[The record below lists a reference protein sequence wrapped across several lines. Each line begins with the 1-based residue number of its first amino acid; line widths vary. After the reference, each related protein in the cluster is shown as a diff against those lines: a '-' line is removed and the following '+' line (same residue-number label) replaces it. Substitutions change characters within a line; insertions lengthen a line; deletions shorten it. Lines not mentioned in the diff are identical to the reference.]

1 MDLSI
6 SSNIISSMGSINA
19 ALTAMGVSDLQNKKE
34 EEEAEARKLSENPEF
49 QKIEETRKMGTEA
62 YHEAEAK
69 QSGYGEGY
77 EGPTPREELGAAK
90 KLMLEASENT
100 LREAY
105 PKLYQRAQNDAT
117 AKQNLI
123 RDLAKFSNYRRTG
136 GTGSFGSYTRREQYK
151 RDIAALK
158 GKKLV
163 PRLLGTAKAKLK
175 EQLVFPERG
184 EK

>member
-19 ALTAMGVSDLQNKKE
+19 ALTAMGVSDLQAKKE
-34 EEEAEARKLSENPEF
+34 KEEAAAKKLSENPEF
-49 QKIEETRKMGTEA
+49 QKIEEARKMGTEA

-77 EGPTPREELGAAK
+77 EGSTPREELGAAK
-90 KLMLEASENT
+90 SLMLEASENA

-105 PKLYQRAQNDAT
+105 PRLYQKAQNDAT
-117 AKQNLI
+117 AKQNMI

-136 GTGSFGSYTRREQYK
+136 GTGDFGSFTRREQYQ
-151 RDIAALK
+151 RDVAALK
-158 GKKLV
+158 DKKLV

-175 EQLVFPERG
+175 EQLVFPGRG
-184 EK
+184 DE

>member
-1 MDLSI
+1 
-6 SSNIISSMGSINA
+6 MGSINS
-19 ALTAMGVSDLQNKKE
+19 ALTAMGISDLQNKKE
-34 EEEAEARKLSENPEF
+34 EEEAAARKLSENPEF
-49 QKIEETRKMGTEA
+49 KKIEEARKMGTEA

-77 EGPTPREELGAAK
+77 EGPTPREELGSAK
-90 KLMLEASENT
+90 KLMMEASEDA

-105 PKLYQRAQNDAT
+105 PRLYQRAQNDAT

-123 RDLAKFSNYRRTG
+123 KDLAKFSNYRRTG
-136 GTGSFGSYTRREQYK
+136 GTGGFGSYTRREQYK
-151 RDIAALK
+151 RDVAALK

-175 EQLVFPERG
+175 EQLVFPGRG
-184 EK
+184 DE